1 MSLSPQFLDELRNRT
16 LLSALIGRSVKL
28 QKAGR
33 EFRACCPFHD
43 EKTPSFYV
51 NDDKGFYHCFGCSA
65 HGDAIRFLTEAKGMP
80 FIEAVKELV
89 QAAGMEMPAPDPR
102 SAERAER
109 SVGLVAASEAAQRW
123 FAEQLQG
130 IGGAEARAY
139 LTRRGVPDALV
150 KAFGLGFSPD
160 SRGKLKSAL
169 ATFGNETLIE
179 AGLLIQ
185 VEEKEPYDR
194 FRGRLM
200 FPVRDARG
208 RTIAFGGRILDSGEP
223 KYLNSPDTPL
233 FDKGRTLYNLDRAGP
248 ASRKAERVI
257 VVEGYMD
264 VIALA
269 KAGVDEA
276 VAPLGTA
283 LTEAQIERLWR
294 LVPVP
299 ILCFDGDKAG
309 VKAAVRAAMRALPM
323 VGPGRSL
330 SFVTLPGGQDPDDL
344 VKAGGKAAV
353 ENALAGAIPLVDL
366 LWNHT
371 QAETPLDTP
380 EMRAGLRRRLSEL
393 AQGIEDKGTA
403 EQYRIEFRRRF
414 DALFGAPQPYQ
425 QQSFQPNRQGDR
437 TPFRR
442 DFRKPPPRPASERA
456 RSIGKT
462 GIDRMMA
469 RAVIAGLV
477 MRPATVI
484 AHAET
489 LAGISLGDSMLER
502 VRDTLIDAAFAGRSL
517 EGGAAHSILAEAGL
531 GPAADELCRTNGLA
545 FSFLRGDADPSRAE
559 RDLGEAIDVLVTRP
573 VIEQALAEA
582 TRAFGTTTDEASF
595 AEQQRLTREK
605 QDVERR
611 LMDLMQPDGD

>member
-1 MSLSPQFLDELRNRT
+1 LSLSPQFLDELRNRT
-16 LLSALIGRSVKL
+16 LLSALIGKSVKL

-33 EFRACCPFHD
+33 EYRACCPFHD

-51 NDDKGFYHCFGCSA
+51 NDDKGFYHCFGCSV

-109 SVGLVAASEAAQRW
+109 ATGLVAASEAAQRW
-123 FAEQLQG
+123 FSEQLQG
-130 IGGAEARAY
+130 ISGAEARAY
-139 LTRRGVPDALV
+139 LGKRGVSDALA

-160 SRGKLKSAL
+160 SRGKLKEAL
-169 ATFGNETLIE
+169 KSFGNDVLVE
-179 AGLLIQ
+179 AGLLIS
-185 VEEKEPYDR
+185 VDEKEPYDR

-200 FPVRDARG
+200 FPVRDPRG
-208 RTIAFGGRILDSGEP
+208 RVIAFGGRILDAGEP

-248 ASRKAERVI
+248 ASRKADRII

-269 KAGVDEA
+269 KAGIDEA

-294 LVPVP
+294 LIPVP

-309 VKAAVRAAMRALPM
+309 QKAAIRAALRALPM

-330 SFVTLPGGQDPDDL
+330 SFVTLPDGQDPDDL

-353 ENALAGAIPLVDL
+353 ENALQTAVPLVDL
-366 LWNHT
+366 LWNHE
-371 QAETPLDTP
+371 QGATPLDTP
-380 EMRAGLRRRLSEL
+380 EMRAGLRRRLAEL
-393 AQGIEDKGTA
+393 CQGIADKNTA
-403 EQYRIEFRRRF
+403 EQYRLELRRRF
-414 DALFGAPQPYQ
+414 DALFGAPQRQDQPLQPYNQ
-425 QQSFQPNRQGDR
+425 GNRP
-437 TPFRR
+437 PFRR
-442 DFRKPPPRPASERA
+442 DWRKPPPRPASDSA
-456 RSIGKT
+456 RSIGKG
-462 GIDRMMA
+462 GIDQKVA
-469 RAVIAGLV
+469 RAVIGGLILH
-477 MRPATVI
+477 PATTE
-484 AHAET
+484 AHAEA
-489 LAGISLGDSMLER
+489 LAGLSLGDPILER
-502 VRDTLIDAAFAGRSL
+502 IRDTLIDAAFTGRSL
-517 EGGAAHSILAEAGL
+517 EGGEAHSILAEAGL

-545 FSFLRGDADPSRAE
+545 FSFLRGDADPSRAQ

-582 TRAFGTTTDEASF
+582 TRAFETTTDEAGF
-595 AEQQRLTREK
+595 VEQQRLTREK

>member
-1 MSLSPQFLDELRNRT
+1 MSLSPQFLDEVRHRT

-33 EFRACCPFHD
+33 EYRACCPFHD

-65 HGDAIRFLTEAKGMP
+65 HGDAIRFLTEAKGMS
-80 FIEAVKELV
+80 FIDAVKELV

-109 SVGLVAASEAAQRW
+109 ATGLVAASEAAQRW

-130 IGGAEARAY
+130 IAGADARAY
-139 LTRRGVPDALV
+139 LVRRGVSDELAR
-150 KAFGLGFSPD
+150 AFGLGFAPD
-160 SRGKLKSAL
+160 ARGKLKDAL
-169 ATFGNETLIE
+169 KVFGNETLIE
-179 AGLLIQ
+179 AGLLIS

-208 RTIAFGGRILDSGEP
+208 RTIAFGGRILDQGEP

-248 ASRKAERVI
+248 ASRKAERII

-269 KAGVDEA
+269 KAGIDEA

-283 LTEAQIERLWR
+283 LTEHQIERLWR

-299 ILCFDGDKAG
+299 ILSFDGDKAG
-309 VKAAVRAAMRALPM
+309 QKAAIRAALRALPM

-330 SFVTLPGGQDPDDL
+330 RFVTLPGGQDPDDL

-353 ENALAGAIPLVDL
+353 ENAFQGAIPLVDL
-366 LWNHT
+366 LWNHE
-371 QAETPLDTP
+371 QAATPLDTP
-380 EMRAGLRRRLSEL
+380 EMRAGLRRRLAEL
-393 AQGIEDKGTA
+393 CQGIEDKSTA
-403 EQYRIEFRRRF
+403 EQYRHEFRRRF
-414 DALFGAPQPYQ
+414 DALFGAPQRQEQP
-425 QQSFQPNRQGDR
+425 FQPYGHGNRP
-437 TPFRR
+437 PFRR
-442 DFRKPPPRPASERA
+442 DFRKPLPRPASERA
-456 RSIGKT
+456 RSIGKS
-462 GIDRMMA
+462 GIDRMVA
-469 RAVIAGLV
+469 RAVIGGLILH
-477 MRPATVI
+477 PSATE
-484 AHAET
+484 AHAEA
-489 LAGISLGDSMLER
+489 LAGLLLGDPVLER
-502 VRDTLIDAAFAGRSL
+502 IRDTLIDAAFTGRSL
-517 EGGAAHSILAEAGL
+517 EGGEARSILAEAGL

-545 FSFLRGDADPSRAE
+545 FSFLRGDADPSRAQ

-582 TRAFGTTTDEASF
+582 TRAFETTTDEAGF

>member
-1 MSLSPQFLDELRNRT
+1 VTLSPQFLDEVRNRT
-16 LLSALIGRSVKL
+16 LLSALVGRSVKL

-33 EFRACCPFHD
+33 EYRACCPFHD
-43 EKTPSFYV
+43 EKSPSFYV

-65 HGDAIRFLTEAKGMP
+65 HGDAIRWLTEAKGLP
-80 FIEAVKELV
+80 FIEAVKELA
-89 QAAGMEMPAPDPR
+89 QAAGMDMPAPDPR

-109 SVGLVAASEAAQRW
+109 ATGLVAASEAAQRW

-130 IGGAEARAY
+130 IAGADARAY

-150 KAFGLGFSPD
+150 KAFGLGFAPD
-160 SRGKLKSAL
+160 ARGKLKAAL
-169 ATFGNETLIE
+169 ASFGNDTLIE
-179 AGLLIQ
+179 AGLLIS
-185 VEEKEPYDR
+185 VDEKEPYDR
-194 FRGRLM
+194 FRGRLI
-200 FPVRDARG
+200 FPVRDPRG
-208 RTIAFGGRILDSGEP
+208 RTIAFGGRIIDTGEP

-248 ASRKAERVI
+248 AARKTERIV

-269 KAGVDEA
+269 KAGIDEA

-309 VKAAVRAAMRALPM
+309 QKAAVRAAQRALPM

-330 SFVTLPGGQDPDDL
+330 RFVTLPGGQDPDDL
-344 VKAGGKAAV
+344 IRTGGRAAF
-353 ENALAGAIPLVDL
+353 ENALQSAIPLVDL
-366 LWNHT
+366 LWTHE
-371 QAETPLDTP
+371 QLATPLDTP
-380 EMRAGLRRRLSEL
+380 EMRAGLRRRLAEL
-393 AQGIEDKGTA
+393 AAGIADKGTA
-403 EQYRIEFRRRF
+403 EQYRLEFRRRF
-414 DALFGAPQPYQ
+414 DALFGTPAPNYPGQDH
-425 QQSFQPNRQGDR
+425 DR
-437 TPFRR
+437 RPFRR
-442 DFRKPPPRPASERA
+442 GDFRRPIPRPASPRA
-456 RSIGKT
+456 KSIGKS
-462 GIDRMMA
+462 GIDAMVA

-477 MRPATVI
+477 LHPAFAAT
-484 AHAET
+484 HAEA
-489 LAGISLGDSMLER
+489 LHELDLGDSVLER
-502 VRDTLIDAAFAGRSL
+502 IRDTLLDAAFSGRSL
-517 EGGAAHSILAEAGL
+517 EGKDALSILADAGL

-545 FSFLRGDADPSRAE
+545 FSFLRGDADPSRAQ

-573 VIEQALAEA
+573 VIERALAEA
-582 TRAFGTTTDEASF
+582 TRAFGDTTDEAAF

-611 LMDLMQPDGD
+611 LMELMQPDGD